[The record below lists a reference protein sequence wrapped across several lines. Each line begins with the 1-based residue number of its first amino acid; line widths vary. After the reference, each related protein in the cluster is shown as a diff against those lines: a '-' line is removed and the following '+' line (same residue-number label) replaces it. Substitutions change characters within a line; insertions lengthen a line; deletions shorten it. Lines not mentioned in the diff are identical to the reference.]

1 MNQAMGKQPHLD
13 RCHRILVVNAKGG
26 CGKTTVATNLCAAYA
41 AAGVRVALVDNDG
54 QGAGTH
60 WVGQRPASAP
70 RVDLAVQAHGRRP
83 ERIVID
89 GGPGAHAGDGP
100 IDSADLVLTPV
111 LPYPFDIRA
120 SGNFIT
126 EMMTQPRFRASPRP
140 IGVIANR
147 GRPNSPAHAR
157 LQHLLRCLNIP
168 IAAVLHDSALY
179 GKALEAGLGLV
190 DLAKSSTA
198 RKEAIAWHPLMEW
211 IEAHLPGDAL
221 HPQPLATGIP
231 SQRQALSA

>member
-1 MNQAMGKQPHLD
+1 MNKAMGERPHLGGS
-13 RCHRILVVNAKGG
+13 RRILVVNAKGG
-26 CGKTTVATNLCAAYA
+26 CGKTTVATNLCATYA
-41 AAGVRVALVDNDG
+41 AAGVSVALADHDS
-54 QGAGTH
+54 QGVGAH
-60 WVGQRPASAP
+60 WVGQRPALAP
-70 RVDLAVQAHGRRP
+70 RVDLAPQAHGRTP

-89 GGPGAHAGDGP
+89 GGPGANANDGP
-100 IDSADLVLTPV
+100 TDWADLILIPV
-111 LPYPFDIRA
+111 LPYPTDVRA

-147 GRPNSPAHAR
+147 GRPNNPAHAR
-157 LQHLLRCLNIP
+157 LLHLLRCLNVP
-168 IAAVLHDSALY
+168 IAAVLHDSSLY

-190 DLAKSSTA
+190 DFVKNPAARREATA
-198 RKEAIAWHPLMEW
+198 WRPLMQW
-211 IEAHLPGDAL
+211 IEERLPVNAL